1 MRGDAKLKQKNKEKM
16 LFIFRALQDGYSV
29 KKNDDDTYTFT
40 IDRSKDE
47 PLSTFVNRCTSIQM
61 CDFQVS
67 VNQKFSKYIFMS

>member
-1 MRGDAKLKQKNKEKM
+1 MKYTTKYKDKTKKKMR
-16 LFIFRALQDGYSV
+16 FIFRALQDGYSV